1 MKQKIWSIA
10 LIAVMSVFVTSC
22 GVSRRASYV
31 NTASATAPAANPGG
45 IGVKKA
51 KSEAQLYA
59 EDPNAT
65 TIRAWAQY
73 NGFAEDDLEGVAAN
87 LARQELSNTIAAL
100 VTGAIE
106 DYAERHRIQSQGA
119 DGTDK
124 RMVLSQSTE
133 ETVSTVTQELIRG
146 SKVAVSDRYMLN
158 DGTETA
164 YVCVELDP
172 ELLLNNMVN
181 NAKLKE
187 AISQNE
193 KLQIDKDREDFK
205 ASMESQIELLNARKA
220 EGE

>member
-1 MKQKIWSIA
+1 
-10 LIAVMSVFVTSC
+10 
-22 GVSRRASYV
+22 
-31 NTASATAPAANPGG
+31 
-45 IGVKKA
+45 
-51 KSEAQLYA
+51 
-59 EDPNAT
+59 
-65 TIRAWAQY
+65 
-73 NGFAEDDLEGVAAN
+73 
-87 LARQELSNTIAAL
+87 
-100 VTGAIE
+100 
-106 DYAERHRIQSQGA
+106 
-119 DGTDK
+119 
-124 RMVLSQSTE
+124 MVLSQSTE

-205 ASMESQIELLNARKA
+205 ASMESQIELLNERKA
-220 EGE
+220 QGE

>member
-10 LIAVMSVFVTSC
+10 LIAVMSVFITSC

-31 NTASATAPAANPGG
+31 NTASAAAPAANPGG

-205 ASMESQIELLNARKA
+205 ASMESQIELLNERKA
-220 EGE
+220 QGE